1 MEGEREG
8 RREGRK
14 ERKSEL
20 RQTLNDNRDDDDND
34 DDSGD
39 HLLISYQET
48 SLLLSTLH
56 VLVNPYN
63 SHEGHYYNTF
73 FKDKDTGAQRG

>member
-1 MEGEREG
+1 MEGGEEGREG
-8 RREGRK
+8 KKVRTE
-14 ERKSEL
+14 
-20 RQTLNDNRDDDDND
+20 TLNNRDDDDND

-56 VLVNPYN
+56 VLVNSYN
-63 SHEGHYYNTF
+63 SREGHYYNTF
-73 FKDKDTGAQRG
+73 FKDKDTRA